1 MQLSYVYHVQL
12 AEPCVPILTS
22 LTGFLDTEMRGDVAA
37 GFDFD
42 VLNAL
47 DHDISTDEYEFV
59 ELEQPSVDE
68 LVDFI
73 NGDAGHPSSGGN
85 SKSKRQKK
93 KGGSVD
99 TASDAGNDGGAT
111 SGKKKK
117 RKKKKNK
124 KASTTTSNTA
134 SASKSRQA
142 SEQDEDDE
150 DDDGATDVRTTG
162 SDRDDDSSNSSS
174 DEDTRTTTLQEKMRL
189 ARQNPSAV
197 FLESQFEDDS
207 DEELD
212 EQLESFRR
220 ALESA
225 YVDSRR
231 TNARKPRLE
240 FAPQD
245 VFRSISS
252 STFAATASTV

>member
-1 MQLSYVYHVQL
+1 
-12 AEPCVPILTS
+12 
-22 LTGFLDTEMRGDVAA
+22 MRGDVAA

-73 NGDAGHPSSGGN
+73 NGDVDHPSGSGGG
-85 SKSKRQKK
+85 SKARHPKK

-99 TASDAGNDGGAT
+99 TASDAGNEGGAAG
-111 SGKKKK
+111 GKKKK
-117 RKKKKNK
+117 RKKKKSK
-124 KASTTTSNTA
+124 KTSTSSSPNTA
-134 SASKSRQA
+134 STSKSRQA
-142 SEQDEDDE
+142 SEQGEDDE
-150 DDDGATDVRTTG
+150 EDDAAADVRTTG

-174 DEDTRTTTLQEKMRL
+174 DEDTRAATLQEKMRL

-197 FLESQFEDDS
+197 FLESQFEDDD

-240 FAPQD
+240 FAPRD

-252 STFAATASTV
+252 STCAATASTV